1 MTYKGEKNEI
11 FCKIASKPNEACNE
25 GGTSCLKSSSL
36 KGLLL
41 QHTQQKTLYECKKMK
56 PTSVT
61 VSVFQ
66 AQPFHPLETLLLKL
80 NFVI

>member
-1 MTYKGEKNEI
+1 MRLFVKLLQNLMKHVTKEQRQ
-11 FCKIASKPNEACNE
+11 KI
-25 GGTSCLKSSSL
+25 KSSSL

-41 QHTQQKTLYECKKMK
+41 QHTQQKHFTSGKKMK